1 MAQGGVRSLG
11 DPVEHRAGQAE
22 GRRKKIE
29 RPEAAR
35 ADVGVLK
42 WDRPLVVGQQNEPHR
57 GLREIPQD
65 RQNISVGEME
75 EAVAAEPKI
84 GRWELVACEVEVHEP
99 RALAAVRCLVGL
111 DECRDDVAAD
121 VVDGVGGDDQPHPV
135 EITAGGVEERAHGLL
150 LEHQRQVLP
159 KGGGVVEGGAGS
171 ADALG
176 VIPDVQTVDHL
187 ENYLGIGRTVQP
199 PPIIALPP
207 GPDLAAGRE
216 HAFARGGGEAV
227 ALKRVA

>member
-1 MAQGGVRSLG
+1 MLRVDQHDSSLARQRCLPGFLFDDRSCMSEDLVDDVDPETVEAVG
-11 DPVEHRAGQAE
+11 EPTSAIATEPVEGTTE
-22 GRRKKIE
+22 PI
-29 RPEAAR
+29 
-35 ADVGVLK
+35 
-42 WDRPLVVGQQNEPHR
+42 VV
-57 GLREIPQD
+57 
-65 RQNISVGEME
+65 
-75 EAVAAEPKI
+75 
-84 GRWELVACEVEVHEP
+84 
-99 RALAAVRCLVGL
+99 
-111 DECRDDVAAD
+111 
-121 VVDGVGGDDQPHPV
+121 
-135 EITAGGVEERAHGLL
+135 TVEERAHGLL
-150 LEHQRQVLP
+150 LEHQRQVPP

-187 ENYLGIGRTVQP
+187 ENHLGIGRTVQP